1 MMHKP
6 NPATTPI
13 KILPWFFLNG
23 MKESVTIII
32 IEPISDA
39 ALRSPKPSAPTFKI
53 SLAKTG
59 IMATA
64 PPKSTA
70 NISKHNAPRISF
82 VL

>member
-1 MMHKP
+1 
-6 NPATTPI
+6 
-13 KILPWFFLNG
+13 

-64 PPKSTA
+64 PPKRTA